1 MKSFAFF
8 LIVCAL
14 LSGCTRKTP
23 TEIAFDAVDKSITS
37 LEKTL
42 PAECKTDVVLAQIAT
57 IRTDAETARLVC
69 NADVKA
75 IKVKYE
81 RAMIGLIIVIA
92 VFVASNLLK
101 K

>member
-1 MKSFAFF
+1 MRMFAYF
-8 LIVCAL
+8 LIICAIL
-14 LSGCTRKTP
+14 GGCTRKTP

-42 PAECKTDVVLAQIAT
+42 PAECKTDVVLSQIAAV
-57 IRTDAETARLVC
+57 RADAETARLIC
-69 NADVKA
+69 NADIKA

-81 RAMIGLIIVIA
+81 RAMMALFIVIA